1 MPSHRVMQKKK
12 KKRDLCVNPSKTSH
26 KDTKTQRAA
35 RGNLNGS
42 AALCENCIR
51 YPSNQPQESKKWNPS
66 RFCGK
71 KQVSGLPFD
80 KAGKGNQ
87 SFRLWFDATYLQTRR
102 DQARRDQGRPDQDG
116 LVTIRTRFSRESAM
130 NQQRKIWSR
139 SACLAILIAVVFI
152 AGLFCASN
160 APAQTEPPV
169 VTLEEAIR
177 IARDHSY
184 QRKAAQY
191 RVESARQDSH
201 SAWAEMMPSLR
212 GEYSYARLKNQPYMR
227 AGNTEL
233 LVGPNDNFHWD
244 VSIIQ
249 PLFTGFALTSQ
260 LEIRELT
267 VAVREQEARSA
278 SLDVRRDAQL
288 AYFDLL
294 LARKLREVA
303 GQTVTALEAQEQDA
317 KRFFEQELIPLN
329 DLLRSQVALSDATQ
343 SLEKAEASV
352 RLAQT
357 RLNLLL
363 GRPADEALTTAD
375 IDDIPPYQAELD
387 ALTAKALEARPDI
400 RAARL
405 GLDTLKKAITAAK
418 SPYYPQVGAFANY
431 EQDGDNFAADSNDYS
446 NEQNA
451 SAGIKLEW
459 EIFDWGKTRSKVAK
473 NKAELRA
480 AEQRLKMLEDGVR
493 LEVQSAFLD
502 LQVARKNTGTAQN
515 TLAQARENR
524 RIVKLR
530 YDQQIATSTDVLNAQ
545 TDLTRA
551 DTNYYRALYG
561 YMMSLA
567 NLERAV
573 ANSE

>member
-1 MPSHRVMQKKK
+1 MPSHRIMPKRK
-12 KKRDLCVNPSKTSH
+12 KKRDLCVNPRSH
-26 KDTKTQRAA
+26 AS
-35 RGNLNGS
+35 RGNAYQDAS
-42 AALCENCIR
+42 RPIPAKTWPISEPTP
-51 YPSNQPQESKKWNPS
+51 PSNQSRITKKWKTG
-66 RFCGK
+66 F
-71 KQVSGLPFD
+71 
-80 KAGKGNQ
+80 
-87 SFRLWFDATYLQTRR
+87 
-102 DQARRDQGRPDQDG
+102 
-116 LVTIRTRFSRESAM
+116 
-130 NQQRKIWSR
+130 R
-139 SACLAILIAVVFI
+139 SARLAFLLSVAVV
-152 AGLFCASN
+152 AWLSLTLDAS
-160 APAQTEPPV
+160 AQAEPPFI
-169 VTLEEAIR
+169 TLEEAIQM
-177 IARDHSY
+177 AQNHSY

-191 RVESARQDSH
+191 RVESARQDRH
-201 SAWAEMMPSLR
+201 GAWAEMMPSLQ
-212 GEYSYARLKNQPYMR
+212 GEYSYARLKEQPYMR

-233 LVGPNDNFHWD
+233 MVGPNDNFHWD
-244 VSIIQ
+244 VSVIQ

-260 LEIRELT
+260 LESRELT

-303 GQTVTALEAQEQDA
+303 SQTVTALEAQEQDA

-343 SLEKAEASV
+343 SMEKAEASV
-352 RLAQT
+352 RLAKT

-363 GRPADEALTTAD
+363 GLPAAEALTTAD
-375 IDDIPPYQAELD
+375 IDDIPPYQADLD

-400 RAARL
+400 QAARL
-405 GLDTLKKAITAAK
+405 GLDTLKKAVTAAK
-418 SPYYPQVGAFANY
+418 SSYYPHVGAFATY

-459 EIFDWGKTRSKVAK
+459 EIFDWGKTRSEVAK

-480 AEQRLKMLEDGVR
+480 AEQRLKLLEDGVR
-493 LEVQSAFLD
+493 LQVQSAFLD
-502 LQVARKNTGTAQN
+502 LQVARKNTGTAQK

-545 TDLTRA
+545 ADLTRA

-573 ANSE
+573 GDCER